1 MCIIPHSTVAC
12 QKGSTAIHPTC
23 PVRCTPV
30 TLLLM
35 NMIDAQYSKQG
46 AAAAWKF
53 PWDTSALAHECG
65 TLGMCIL
72 YIPSVAELHNCI
84 PV

>member
-1 MCIIPHSTVAC
+1 
-12 QKGSTAIHPTC
+12 
-23 PVRCTPV
+23 
-30 TLLLM
+30 M
-35 NMIDAQYSKQG
+35 NMIDAQYRKLG

-53 PWDTSALAHECG
+53 PWDTSALAREYG

-72 YIPSVAELHNCI
+72 CILSVAELHYCI